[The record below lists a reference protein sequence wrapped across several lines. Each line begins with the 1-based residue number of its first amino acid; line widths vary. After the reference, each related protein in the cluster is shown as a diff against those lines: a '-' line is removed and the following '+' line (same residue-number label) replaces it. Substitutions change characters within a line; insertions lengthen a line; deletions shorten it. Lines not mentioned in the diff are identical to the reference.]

1 MDAVLES
8 VLIGLGLAM
17 DCFAITL
24 ATGATAGINRFKT
37 AIVLAG
43 TFGIFQGGMTM
54 GGWLLGISFASFV
67 TRYAPWI
74 AFLLLTGI
82 GVKMCIEGIRG
93 GEVGERPSSLRA
105 GVVIGL
111 AIATSIDA
119 LAVGI
124 SYALL
129 GVEPVFPSLIIGAI
143 AFCISFAGVFAGM
156 KLAPVL
162 GTRVDIFGGVVLIL
176 IGVRVLAEHLAL
188 I

>member
-1 MDAVLES
+1 MDAVIES

-17 DCFAITL
+17 DCFAVTL
-24 ATGATAGINRFKT
+24 ATGATASINRFKT
-37 AIVLAG
+37 ATVLAA
-43 TFGIFQGGMTM
+43 TFGVFQGGMTI

-67 TRYAPWI
+67 NRYAPWI
-74 AFLLLTGI
+74 AFVLLAGI
-82 GVKMCIEGIRG
+82 GVKMCIEGVRG
-93 GEVGERPSSLRA
+93 DDVEERPSSLRA

-129 GVEPVFPSLIIGAI
+129 GVDPVLPSLIIGAI
-143 AFCISFAGVFAGM
+143 ASCISFTGVYASM
-156 KLAPVL
+156 RLAPVL
-162 GTRVDIFGGVVLIL
+162 GTRVDIFGGVVLIA
-176 IGVRVLAEHLAL
+176 IGVKVLAEHLAL

>member
-1 MDAVLES
+1 MDAVIES

-17 DCFAITL
+17 DCFAVTL
-24 ATGATAGINRFKT
+24 ATGSSAGIDRFKT
-37 AIVLAG
+37 AIILAA
-43 TFGIFQGGMTM
+43 TFGLFQGGMTI
-54 GGWLLGISFASFV
+54 GGWLLGISFAGFV

-82 GVKMCIEGIRG
+82 GVKMCIEGVRG
-93 GEVGERPSSLRA
+93 GDTRERPSSLRA

-129 GVEPVFPSLIIGAI
+129 GVEPVIPSLIIGAV
-143 AFCISFAGVFAGM
+143 AFCISFAGVYAGIR
-156 KLAPVL
+156 LAPVL
-162 GTRVDIFGGVVLIL
+162 GTRVDFFGGAVLML
-176 IGVRVLAEHLAL
+176 IGVKVLADHLAL

>member
-1 MDAVLES
+1 MDAVIES

-17 DCFAITL
+17 DCFAVTL
-24 ATGATAGINRFKT
+24 ATGATASINRFKT
-37 AIVLAG
+37 ATVLAA
-43 TFGIFQGGMTM
+43 TFGVFQGGMTL

-67 TRYAPWI
+67 NSYAPWI
-74 AFLLLTGI
+74 AFLLLAGI
-82 GVKMCIEGIRG
+82 GVKMCIEGVRG
-93 GEVGERPSSLRA
+93 DVEERPSSLRA

-129 GVEPVFPSLIIGAI
+129 GVDPVLPSLIIGAI
-143 AFCISFAGVFAGM
+143 ASCISFAGVYAGM
-156 KLAPVL
+156 RLAPVL
-162 GTRVDIFGGVVLIL
+162 GTRVDIFGGVVLIA
-176 IGVRVLAEHLAL
+176 IGVKVLAEHLAL

>member
-17 DCFAITL
+17 DCFAVTL
-24 ATGATAGINRFKT
+24 AIGANKGIDRFKT
-37 AIVLAG
+37 AIVLAA
-43 TFGIFQGGMTM
+43 TFGVFQGGMTA
-54 GGWLLGISFASFV
+54 GGWLLGISFAGFV

-82 GVKMCIEGIRG
+82 GVKMCIEGLRG
-93 GEVGERPSSLRA
+93 DDHEEQPSSLRA
-105 GVVIGL
+105 GVIIGL

-129 GVEPVFPSLIIGAI
+129 SIEPVVPSLIIGAI
-143 AFCISFAGVFAGM
+143 AFCISFLGVYTGM
-156 KLAPVL
+156 RLAPVL
-162 GTRVDIFGGVVLIL
+162 GTRVDIFGGVVLVL
-176 IGVRVLAEHLAL
+176 IAIKVLADHLL
-188 I
+188 

>member
-1 MDAVLES
+1 MDALIET

-17 DCFAITL
+17 DCFAVTL
-24 ATGATAGINRFKT
+24 SIGATRGIDRFKT
-37 AIVLAG
+37 AIVLAA
-43 TFGIFQGGMTM
+43 TFGVFQGGMVG
-54 GGWLLGISFASFV
+54 GGWLFGISFASFV

-82 GVKMCIEGIRG
+82 GVKMCIEGFRG
-93 GEVGERPSSLRA
+93 DDHEEQPPSLRA

-129 GVEPVFPSLIIGAI
+129 SIEPVFPSLVIGAI
-143 AFCISFAGVFAGM
+143 AFCVSFAGVYAGM

-162 GTRVDIFGGVVLIL
+162 GTRVDIFGGVVLVL
-176 IGVRVLAEHLAL
+176 IGIKVLGDHLAL